1 MEKNKATLI
10 LKDIMEKLSLIK
22 KEELSQEQVEEQVK
36 EEADMSLKLTEEA
49 VNEEVH
55 LEEVKSE
62 EEVVEEVQEEVQLE
76 EQESE
81 VIAEEEDVELDEEKY
96 VTREQYQKDMASIKS
111 MIEDMKL
118 RYEDE
123 KVSMS
128 KEIEKLSAQPAA
140 APIQHNSEDESEPK
154 FKFARDRRKSTL
166 DRVMENLIN
175 NK

>member
-22 KEELSQEQVEEQVK
+22 KEELSQEEVAEQIQ

-81 VIAEEEDVELDEEKY
+81 VIAEEENVELDEEKY

-111 MIEDMKL
+111 M
-118 RYEDE
+118 
-123 KVSMS
+123 V
-128 KEIEKLSAQPAA
+128 KE
-140 APIQHNSEDESEPK
+140 
-154 FKFARDRRKSTL
+154 
-166 DRVMENLIN
+166 
-175 NK
+175 